1 MSDLALH
8 PSASFTTTG
17 AARYAVPVG
26 RTLFGLLFVLAAPG
40 HFSSDTIAMAA
51 AQGVPLASLAVPLSG
66 VIAALGGLGVAL
78 GYRTRIS
85 AALLVAFL
93 VPVTLAMH
101 PFWAVT
107 DPTMAMIHRVMFLKN
122 VALVGGALL
131 IAYFGAGPLSL
142 DARRARAA

>member
-8 PSASFTTTG
+8 PSTSFSTTG

-40 HFSSDTIAMAA
+40 HFSSDTIGMAA
-51 AQGVPLASLAVPLSG
+51 AQGVPLASFAVPLSG
-66 VIAALGGLGVAL
+66 VISALGGLGVAL
-78 GYRTRIS
+78 GYRARIS

-101 PFWAVT
+101 AFWAAP
-107 DPTMAMIHRVMFLKN
+107 DPMMAMIHRVMFMKN
-122 VALVGGALL
+122 VALIGGALL

-142 DARRARAA
+142 DARRAKAA